1 MFVLINLLKKLR
13 DFKKYFKLHLKHF
26 YFCLNPFFDNQAYIQ
41 YFFVHASKVSSF
53 KTKKKPQALCYISN
67 YNIQSKSSNIIS
79 SYQFQFVTTL
89 QWSLNGL
96 L

>member
-53 KTKKKPQALCYISN
+53 KTKKNHKRCATFQ
-67 YNIQSKSSNIIS
+67 III
-79 SYQFQFVTTL
+79 FKANLVT
-89 QWSLNGL
+89 
-96 L
+96 